1 MRVTKR
7 SGRVEDVKFD
17 NVTNRISKLTEGL
30 SNSVDVTKVA
40 QQVFSSIYDG
50 INTHEIDTL
59 SAEICIGMITS
70 DPDYE
75 ILATRIT
82 ASNIQKR
89 AANNFHIAMRKL
101 HKAGIVTHEVLEVS
115 SKVKDDIKPERDY
128 DFGYFGLKTLEKG
141 YLQKI
146 DGEIIE
152 TPQYMYMRVAIGIH
166 GHDTERVLET
176 YDALSKG
183 LFIHATPTL
192 FNAGTPRPQMSSC
205 FVAGTAV
212 FTTNRGPV
220 PIEEVCIGD
229 NVVTH
234 TGSIKPVLQT
244 HKNLLGDRTLFD
256 VKIYKTPGF
265 QVTGNHRFW
274 SITKEQLHWKDEPQ
288 WNSIEHLRV
297 GDWISIPKTK
307 LNTVYEI
314 LDMYELLKDENGTE
328 HWTYSFEFDGTKM
341 RRLTHFTSE
350 YRPNGITLKGEWF
363 ERYIKVDEDFAWFI
377 GSWYGDGCITYQ
389 RSSAKS
395 KRTPTHRGISFAQNP
410 NNTTFIE
417 KIEKIGC
424 KYLGVHACISKSKK
438 RNCLSISFNNSAIG
452 NAFNILFGRWS
463 SGKFLWPNMYSWNRN
478 MVSAF
483 IGGLVSTDG
492 CCTLRGNVTVQ
503 LTNQP
508 LIKSIFHLS
517 RSVGLDTSL
526 TVGSKPYKDRKQYI
540 GRIQF
545 PWIPEIMKWVYK
557 HYDDNRLYKSERANT
572 TLEIDGK
579 IFLRINAKTRVKDNL
594 PEFVYTLGVKDD
606 HSYTVQGVIA
616 ENCFLIANKEDSIDG
631 IYDTVKECARI
642 SKWAGGIGLHIHDV
656 RANKSHIRGTNGTS
670 DGIIPMLRV
679 YNSTARYVNQAG
691 RRKGSI
697 AVYLEP
703 WHADILDFL
712 EIRLNQGDEEARCR
726 DLFSAMWIPDL
737 FMKRVESGGNWS
749 LFCPDQAKGLS
760 DVYGKEFE
768 DLYEKYEAEGL
779 ARKVVPASEV
789 WKAIIKSQSETGT
802 PYMLYKD
809 ACNEKSNHKHVG
821 TIKSSNLCVAPETK
835 ILTSKGQQIIS
846 ELVDQDVEVWNGD
859 EFSNVTIRQT
869 GKNQK
874 LLTVKTSKG
883 LELRCTPY
891 HKFWIVGHNEPIEAQ
906 NLEKGMKIIKHS
918 LPVINHNTENMKY
931 AYTHG
936 LFCADGTTS
945 SHGNP
950 KRCLFKAKN
959 NGFCM
964 RHQKN
969 LKDYEEDDDGT
980 CQANSYSEQK
990 FLDLYHVKKK
1000 LMKFID
1006 YDYASNND
1014 ACNKIRLRLPKDI
1027 DEKYTVPTECSLESK
1042 LEWFAG
1048 LIDGDGCVTKHQG
1061 GRGISIQ
1068 IGSIHYNFLND
1079 VLLMLQTIGVNSR
1092 INLSRNESIKEL
1104 PGGSYTCK
1112 KLWRLLIPSGGV
1124 ELLKTLGLNTRRVNI
1139 NTENLPNRQALH
1151 FDKIVSVEDLGETSD
1166 TFCFNEPLKH
1176 RGIFNGILTGNCT
1189 EILEYTDKDET
1200 AVCNLA
1206 SIALPKYVDVE
1217 KKEFNHEELHR
1228 VTKMVTRNLN
1238 KVIDKNF
1245 YPTENGERSNMRHR
1259 PIGIGV
1265 QGLAD
1270 VFIMLRMS
1278 FGSEESRKLNRDIFE
1293 TIYHASLESSCELAE
1308 MYGTYET
1315 FKGSPF
1321 SQGILQFD
1329 MWDRDPKFSGR
1340 YDWNAMRELVK
1351 KGTRNSLLLAPMPTA
1366 STSQILGNNECFE
1379 PYTTNI
1385 YLRRTLAG
1393 EFVVVNKHLVN
1404 DLKER
1409 GLWSKE
1415 MKDLMVK
1422 ANGSVQNIIDIPD
1435 DLKELY
1441 KTVWEMSQKTIIDMA
1456 ADRGVYIDQSQSM
1469 NLFVESPTL
1478 SKLSSMHMYAW
1489 KTGLKTGMYYLRSK
1503 AKARPIQFSLEAEC
1517 AMCSA

>member
-1 MRVTKR
+1 MRVVKR

-17 NVTNRISKLTEGL
+17 NVTNRISKLNYGL
-30 SNSVDVTKVA
+30 SDSVDVTKIA

-50 INTHEIDTL
+50 IKTHEIDTL

-115 SKVKDDIKPERDY
+115 SKVKDNIKPERDY

-152 TPQYMYMRVAIGIH
+152 TPQYLYMRVAVGIH
-166 GHDTERVLET
+166 GHDIDRVLET
-176 YDALSKG
+176 YEALSTG
-183 LFIHATPTL
+183 MFIHATPTL
-192 FNAGTPRPQMSSC
+192 FNAGTPRPQMSS
-205 FVAGTAV
+205 
-212 FTTNRGPV
+212 
-220 PIEEVCIGD
+220 
-229 NVVTH
+229 
-234 TGSIKPVLQT
+234 
-244 HKNLLGDRTLFD
+244 
-256 VKIYKTPGF
+256 
-265 QVTGNHRFW
+265 
-274 SITKEQLHWKDEPQ
+274 
-288 WNSIEHLRV
+288 
-297 GDWISIPKTK
+297 
-307 LNTVYEI
+307 
-314 LDMYELLKDENGTE
+314 
-328 HWTYSFEFDGTKM
+328 
-341 RRLTHFTSE
+341 
-350 YRPNGITLKGEWF
+350 
-363 ERYIKVDEDFAWFI
+363 
-377 GSWYGDGCITYQ
+377 
-389 RSSAKS
+389 
-395 KRTPTHRGISFAQNP
+395 
-410 NNTTFIE
+410 
-417 KIEKIGC
+417 
-424 KYLGVHACISKSKK
+424 
-438 RNCLSISFNNSAIG
+438 
-452 NAFNILFGRWS
+452 
-463 SGKFLWPNMYSWNRN
+463 
-478 MVSAF
+478 
-483 IGGLVSTDG
+483 
-492 CCTLRGNVTVQ
+492 
-503 LTNQP
+503 
-508 LIKSIFHLS
+508 
-517 RSVGLDTSL
+517 
-526 TVGSKPYKDRKQYI
+526 
-540 GRIQF
+540 
-545 PWIPEIMKWVYK
+545 
-557 HYDDNRLYKSERANT
+557 
-572 TLEIDGK
+572 
-579 IFLRINAKTRVKDNL
+579 
-594 PEFVYTLGVKDD
+594 
-606 HSYTVQGVIA
+606 
-616 ENCFLIANKEDSIDG
+616 CFLIANKEDSIDG

-642 SKWAGGIGLHIHDV
+642 SKWAGGIGLHVHDV

-703 WHADILDFL
+703 WHADVLDFL

-749 LFCPDQAKGLS
+749 LFCPDEARGLA

-779 ARKVVPASEV
+779 AKKVVPASEI

-809 ACNEKSNHKHVG
+809 ACNEKSNHKHIG
-821 TIKSSNLCVAPETK
+821 TIKSSNL
-835 ILTSKGQQIIS
+835 
-846 ELVDQDVEVWNGD
+846 
-859 EFSNVTIRQT
+859 
-869 GKNQK
+869 
-874 LLTVKTSKG
+874 
-883 LELRCTPY
+883 
-891 HKFWIVGHNEPIEAQ
+891 
-906 NLEKGMKIIKHS
+906 
-918 LPVINHNTENMKY
+918 
-931 AYTHG
+931 
-936 LFCADGTTS
+936 
-945 SHGNP
+945 
-950 KRCLFKAKN
+950 
-959 NGFCM
+959 
-964 RHQKN
+964 
-969 LKDYEEDDDGT
+969 
-980 CQANSYSEQK
+980 
-990 FLDLYHVKKK
+990 
-1000 LMKFID
+1000 
-1006 YDYASNND
+1006 
-1014 ACNKIRLRLPKDI
+1014 
-1027 DEKYTVPTECSLESK
+1027 
-1042 LEWFAG
+1042 
-1048 LIDGDGCVTKHQG
+1048 
-1061 GRGISIQ
+1061 
-1068 IGSIHYNFLND
+1068 
-1079 VLLMLQTIGVNSR
+1079 
-1092 INLSRNESIKEL
+1092 
-1104 PGGSYTCK
+1104 
-1112 KLWRLLIPSGGV
+1112 
-1124 ELLKTLGLNTRRVNI
+1124 
-1139 NTENLPNRQALH
+1139 
-1151 FDKIVSVEDLGETSD
+1151 
-1166 TFCFNEPLKH
+1166 
-1176 RGIFNGILTGNCT
+1176 CT

-1228 VTKMVTRNLN
+1228 ITKMVTRNLN

-1245 YPTENGERSNMRHR
+1245 YPTENGKRSNMRHR

-1270 VFIMLRMS
+1270 VFIMLRMT

-1308 MYGTYET
+1308 MYGTYDT

-1321 SQGILQFD
+1321 SKGILQFD

-1340 YDWNAMRELVK
+1340 YDWDAMRELVK

-1422 ANGSVQNIIDIPD
+1422 ANGSVQNIIDIPN

-1441 KTVWEMSQKTIIDMA
+1441 RTVWEMSQKTIIDMA

>member
-30 SNSVDVTKVA
+30 SETVDVTKIA

-50 INTHEIDTL
+50 IKTPEIDTL

-115 SKVKDDIKPERDY
+115 SKVKDEIKPERDF

-152 TPQYMYMRVAIGIH
+152 TPQYLYMRVAIGIH
-166 GHDTERVLET
+166 GHDIDHVLET
-176 YDALSKG
+176 YEALSKG

-192 FNAGTPRPQMSSC
+192 FNAGTPRPQMSS
-205 FVAGTAV
+205 
-212 FTTNRGPV
+212 
-220 PIEEVCIGD
+220 
-229 NVVTH
+229 
-234 TGSIKPVLQT
+234 
-244 HKNLLGDRTLFD
+244 
-256 VKIYKTPGF
+256 
-265 QVTGNHRFW
+265 
-274 SITKEQLHWKDEPQ
+274 
-288 WNSIEHLRV
+288 
-297 GDWISIPKTK
+297 
-307 LNTVYEI
+307 
-314 LDMYELLKDENGTE
+314 
-328 HWTYSFEFDGTKM
+328 
-341 RRLTHFTSE
+341 
-350 YRPNGITLKGEWF
+350 
-363 ERYIKVDEDFAWFI
+363 
-377 GSWYGDGCITYQ
+377 
-389 RSSAKS
+389 
-395 KRTPTHRGISFAQNP
+395 
-410 NNTTFIE
+410 
-417 KIEKIGC
+417 
-424 KYLGVHACISKSKK
+424 
-438 RNCLSISFNNSAIG
+438 
-452 NAFNILFGRWS
+452 
-463 SGKFLWPNMYSWNRN
+463 
-478 MVSAF
+478 
-483 IGGLVSTDG
+483 
-492 CCTLRGNVTVQ
+492 
-503 LTNQP
+503 
-508 LIKSIFHLS
+508 
-517 RSVGLDTSL
+517 
-526 TVGSKPYKDRKQYI
+526 
-540 GRIQF
+540 
-545 PWIPEIMKWVYK
+545 
-557 HYDDNRLYKSERANT
+557 
-572 TLEIDGK
+572 
-579 IFLRINAKTRVKDNL
+579 
-594 PEFVYTLGVKDD
+594 
-606 HSYTVQGVIA
+606 
-616 ENCFLIANKEDSIDG
+616 CFLIANKEDSIDG

-642 SKWAGGIGLHIHDV
+642 SKWAGGIGLHVHDV

-726 DLFSAMWIPDL
+726 DLFSAMWISDL
-737 FMKRVESGGNWS
+737 FMKRVESDGNWS
-749 LFCPDQAKGLS
+749 LFCPDQARGLS

-768 DLYEKYEAEGL
+768 ELYEKYESEGI
-779 ARKVVPASEV
+779 ATKVVPASEI

-809 ACNEKSNHKHVG
+809 ACNEKSNHKHIG
-821 TIKSSNLCVAPETK
+821 TIKSSNL
-835 ILTSKGQQIIS
+835 
-846 ELVDQDVEVWNGD
+846 
-859 EFSNVTIRQT
+859 
-869 GKNQK
+869 
-874 LLTVKTSKG
+874 
-883 LELRCTPY
+883 
-891 HKFWIVGHNEPIEAQ
+891 
-906 NLEKGMKIIKHS
+906 
-918 LPVINHNTENMKY
+918 
-931 AYTHG
+931 
-936 LFCADGTTS
+936 
-945 SHGNP
+945 
-950 KRCLFKAKN
+950 
-959 NGFCM
+959 
-964 RHQKN
+964 
-969 LKDYEEDDDGT
+969 
-980 CQANSYSEQK
+980 
-990 FLDLYHVKKK
+990 
-1000 LMKFID
+1000 
-1006 YDYASNND
+1006 
-1014 ACNKIRLRLPKDI
+1014 
-1027 DEKYTVPTECSLESK
+1027 
-1042 LEWFAG
+1042 
-1048 LIDGDGCVTKHQG
+1048 
-1061 GRGISIQ
+1061 
-1068 IGSIHYNFLND
+1068 
-1079 VLLMLQTIGVNSR
+1079 
-1092 INLSRNESIKEL
+1092 
-1104 PGGSYTCK
+1104 
-1112 KLWRLLIPSGGV
+1112 
-1124 ELLKTLGLNTRRVNI
+1124 
-1139 NTENLPNRQALH
+1139 
-1151 FDKIVSVEDLGETSD
+1151 
-1166 TFCFNEPLKH
+1166 
-1176 RGIFNGILTGNCT
+1176 CT

-1245 YPTENGERSNMRHR
+1245 YPTENGKRSNMRHR

-1270 VFIMLRMS
+1270 VFIMLRMT
-1278 FGSEESRKLNRDIFE
+1278 FGSEESRKLNIDIFE

-1308 MYGTYET
+1308 MYGPYET

-1321 SQGILQFD
+1321 SKGILQFD

-1340 YDWNAMRELVK
+1340 YDWNAMRKLVK
-1351 KGTRNSLLLAPMPTA
+1351 KGTMNSLLLAPMPTA

-1469 NLFVESPTL
+1469 NLFVESPTI

-1503 AKARPIQFSLEAEC
+1503 AKSRPIQFSLEAEC
-1517 AMCSA
+1517 SMCSA

>member
-17 NVTNRISKLTEGL
+17 NVTNRISKLTHGL
-30 SNSVDVTKVA
+30 SDTVDVSKVA

-101 HKAGIVTHEVLEVS
+101 HKTGIVTHEVLEVS
-115 SKVKDDIKPERDY
+115 AKVKDDIKPERDY

-192 FNAGTPRPQMSSC
+192 FNAGTPRPQMSS
-205 FVAGTAV
+205 
-212 FTTNRGPV
+212 
-220 PIEEVCIGD
+220 
-229 NVVTH
+229 
-234 TGSIKPVLQT
+234 
-244 HKNLLGDRTLFD
+244 
-256 VKIYKTPGF
+256 
-265 QVTGNHRFW
+265 
-274 SITKEQLHWKDEPQ
+274 
-288 WNSIEHLRV
+288 
-297 GDWISIPKTK
+297 
-307 LNTVYEI
+307 
-314 LDMYELLKDENGTE
+314 
-328 HWTYSFEFDGTKM
+328 
-341 RRLTHFTSE
+341 
-350 YRPNGITLKGEWF
+350 
-363 ERYIKVDEDFAWFI
+363 
-377 GSWYGDGCITYQ
+377 
-389 RSSAKS
+389 
-395 KRTPTHRGISFAQNP
+395 
-410 NNTTFIE
+410 
-417 KIEKIGC
+417 
-424 KYLGVHACISKSKK
+424 
-438 RNCLSISFNNSAIG
+438 
-452 NAFNILFGRWS
+452 
-463 SGKFLWPNMYSWNRN
+463 
-478 MVSAF
+478 
-483 IGGLVSTDG
+483 
-492 CCTLRGNVTVQ
+492 
-503 LTNQP
+503 
-508 LIKSIFHLS
+508 
-517 RSVGLDTSL
+517 
-526 TVGSKPYKDRKQYI
+526 
-540 GRIQF
+540 
-545 PWIPEIMKWVYK
+545 
-557 HYDDNRLYKSERANT
+557 
-572 TLEIDGK
+572 
-579 IFLRINAKTRVKDNL
+579 
-594 PEFVYTLGVKDD
+594 
-606 HSYTVQGVIA
+606 
-616 ENCFLIANKEDSIDG
+616 CFLIANKEDSIDG

-712 EIRLNQGDEEARCR
+712 DIRLNQGDEEARCR

-768 DLYEKYEAEGL
+768 DLYEKYETEGL

-809 ACNEKSNHKHVG
+809 ACNEKSNHKHIG
-821 TIKSSNLCVAPETK
+821 TIKSSNL
-835 ILTSKGQQIIS
+835 
-846 ELVDQDVEVWNGD
+846 
-859 EFSNVTIRQT
+859 
-869 GKNQK
+869 
-874 LLTVKTSKG
+874 
-883 LELRCTPY
+883 
-891 HKFWIVGHNEPIEAQ
+891 
-906 NLEKGMKIIKHS
+906 
-918 LPVINHNTENMKY
+918 
-931 AYTHG
+931 
-936 LFCADGTTS
+936 
-945 SHGNP
+945 
-950 KRCLFKAKN
+950 
-959 NGFCM
+959 
-964 RHQKN
+964 
-969 LKDYEEDDDGT
+969 
-980 CQANSYSEQK
+980 
-990 FLDLYHVKKK
+990 
-1000 LMKFID
+1000 
-1006 YDYASNND
+1006 
-1014 ACNKIRLRLPKDI
+1014 
-1027 DEKYTVPTECSLESK
+1027 
-1042 LEWFAG
+1042 
-1048 LIDGDGCVTKHQG
+1048 
-1061 GRGISIQ
+1061 
-1068 IGSIHYNFLND
+1068 
-1079 VLLMLQTIGVNSR
+1079 
-1092 INLSRNESIKEL
+1092 
-1104 PGGSYTCK
+1104 
-1112 KLWRLLIPSGGV
+1112 
-1124 ELLKTLGLNTRRVNI
+1124 
-1139 NTENLPNRQALH
+1139 
-1151 FDKIVSVEDLGETSD
+1151 
-1166 TFCFNEPLKH
+1166 
-1176 RGIFNGILTGNCT
+1176 CT

-1206 SIALPKYVDVE
+1206 SIALPKYVDIE

-1293 TIYHASLESSCELAE
+1293 TIYHAALESSCELAE

-1422 ANGSVQNIIDIPD
+1422 AGGSVQNIIDIPD

>member
-1 MRVTKR
+1 MRVVKR

-17 NVTNRISKLTEGL
+17 NVTNRISKLNYDL
-30 SNSVDVTKVA
+30 SESVDVTKIA

-50 INTHEIDTL
+50 IKTHEIDTL

-115 SKVKDDIKPERDY
+115 SKVKDNIRPERDF

-152 TPQYMYMRVAIGIH
+152 TPQYLYMRVAVGIH
-166 GHDTERVLET
+166 GHDIDRVLET
-176 YDALSKG
+176 YEALSTG
-183 LFIHATPTL
+183 MFIHATPTL
-192 FNAGTPRPQMSSC
+192 FNAGTPRPQMSS
-205 FVAGTAV
+205 
-212 FTTNRGPV
+212 
-220 PIEEVCIGD
+220 
-229 NVVTH
+229 
-234 TGSIKPVLQT
+234 
-244 HKNLLGDRTLFD
+244 
-256 VKIYKTPGF
+256 
-265 QVTGNHRFW
+265 
-274 SITKEQLHWKDEPQ
+274 
-288 WNSIEHLRV
+288 
-297 GDWISIPKTK
+297 
-307 LNTVYEI
+307 
-314 LDMYELLKDENGTE
+314 
-328 HWTYSFEFDGTKM
+328 
-341 RRLTHFTSE
+341 
-350 YRPNGITLKGEWF
+350 
-363 ERYIKVDEDFAWFI
+363 
-377 GSWYGDGCITYQ
+377 
-389 RSSAKS
+389 
-395 KRTPTHRGISFAQNP
+395 
-410 NNTTFIE
+410 
-417 KIEKIGC
+417 
-424 KYLGVHACISKSKK
+424 
-438 RNCLSISFNNSAIG
+438 
-452 NAFNILFGRWS
+452 
-463 SGKFLWPNMYSWNRN
+463 
-478 MVSAF
+478 
-483 IGGLVSTDG
+483 
-492 CCTLRGNVTVQ
+492 
-503 LTNQP
+503 
-508 LIKSIFHLS
+508 
-517 RSVGLDTSL
+517 
-526 TVGSKPYKDRKQYI
+526 
-540 GRIQF
+540 
-545 PWIPEIMKWVYK
+545 
-557 HYDDNRLYKSERANT
+557 
-572 TLEIDGK
+572 
-579 IFLRINAKTRVKDNL
+579 
-594 PEFVYTLGVKDD
+594 
-606 HSYTVQGVIA
+606 
-616 ENCFLIANKEDSIDG
+616 CFLIANKEDSIDG

-642 SKWAGGIGLHIHDV
+642 SKWAGGIGLHVHDV

-703 WHADILDFL
+703 WHADVLDFL

-749 LFCPDQAKGLS
+749 LFCPDEASGLS

-779 ARKVVPASEV
+779 AKKVVPASEI

-809 ACNEKSNHKHVG
+809 ACNEKSNHKHIG
-821 TIKSSNLCVAPETK
+821 TIKSSNL
-835 ILTSKGQQIIS
+835 
-846 ELVDQDVEVWNGD
+846 
-859 EFSNVTIRQT
+859 
-869 GKNQK
+869 
-874 LLTVKTSKG
+874 
-883 LELRCTPY
+883 
-891 HKFWIVGHNEPIEAQ
+891 
-906 NLEKGMKIIKHS
+906 
-918 LPVINHNTENMKY
+918 
-931 AYTHG
+931 
-936 LFCADGTTS
+936 
-945 SHGNP
+945 
-950 KRCLFKAKN
+950 
-959 NGFCM
+959 
-964 RHQKN
+964 
-969 LKDYEEDDDGT
+969 
-980 CQANSYSEQK
+980 
-990 FLDLYHVKKK
+990 
-1000 LMKFID
+1000 
-1006 YDYASNND
+1006 
-1014 ACNKIRLRLPKDI
+1014 
-1027 DEKYTVPTECSLESK
+1027 
-1042 LEWFAG
+1042 
-1048 LIDGDGCVTKHQG
+1048 
-1061 GRGISIQ
+1061 
-1068 IGSIHYNFLND
+1068 
-1079 VLLMLQTIGVNSR
+1079 
-1092 INLSRNESIKEL
+1092 
-1104 PGGSYTCK
+1104 
-1112 KLWRLLIPSGGV
+1112 
-1124 ELLKTLGLNTRRVNI
+1124 
-1139 NTENLPNRQALH
+1139 
-1151 FDKIVSVEDLGETSD
+1151 
-1166 TFCFNEPLKH
+1166 
-1176 RGIFNGILTGNCT
+1176 CT

-1206 SIALPKYVDVE
+1206 SIALPKYVDTE

-1245 YPTENGERSNMRHR
+1245 YPTENGRRSNMRHR

-1270 VFIMLRMS
+1270 VFIMLRMT

-1308 MYGTYET
+1308 MYGTYDT

-1321 SQGILQFD
+1321 SKGILQFD

-1340 YDWNAMRELVK
+1340 YDWDAMRELVK
-1351 KGTRNSLLLAPMPTA
+1351 KGIRNSLLLAPMPTA

-1409 GLWSKE
+1409 GLWSRE

-1422 ANGSVQNIIDIPD
+1422 ANGSVQNIIDIPN

-1441 KTVWEMSQKTIIDMA
+1441 RTVWEMSQKTIIDMA
-1456 ADRGVYIDQSQSM
+1456 ADRGIYIDQSQSM